1 MKTGVALASRKK
13 TAPTAPSRSPL
24 GSKKFPFDRMVTQL
38 GKRDSR
44 SARAAFFLNW
54 AADEFPK
61 AYMPWNAILQN
72 IQGRQGL
79 PRMSSDEVAALRG
92 SCGLVRRAL
101 QKQHKRDLVIAGAAA
116 RATTD
121 DEDTAAV
128 ALPRKMKSLRS
139 AKNAVMATHAL
150 IDPTQ
155 VRDPRIKAYLN
166 RSVKEI
172 MRVIGSAEF
181 DKKLLPPADQEA
193 DSEDKESKKR

>member
-1 MKTGVALASRKK
+1 
-13 TAPTAPSRSPL
+13 
-24 GSKKFPFDRMVTQL
+24 MVTQL

-79 PRMSSDEVAALRG
+79 PRMSSDEVTALRG
-92 SCGLVRRAL
+92 SCGQVRRAL
-101 QKQHKRDLVIAGAAA
+101 QRHHKRDLVIAGSAA

-128 ALPRKMKSLRS
+128 ALPRKMKQLRS

-150 IDPTQ
+150 IDPAQ
-155 VRDPRIKAYLN
+155 VRDPRIKTYLN

-181 DKKLLPPADQEA
+181 DKKLLPPADQESEG
-193 DSEDKESKKR
+193 DGEDKENKKR